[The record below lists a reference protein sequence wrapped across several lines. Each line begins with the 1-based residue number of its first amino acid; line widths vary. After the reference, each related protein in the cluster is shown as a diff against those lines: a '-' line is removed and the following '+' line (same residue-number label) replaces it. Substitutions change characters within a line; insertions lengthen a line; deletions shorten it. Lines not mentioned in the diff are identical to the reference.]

1 MCKSKYKSVICN
13 KVSIP
18 LQSYGTSLLYIFP
31 AMHGLCERH
40 CSWMTEGLVNL
51 FNMENISWGRYLYLT
66 ALLSLYHIWQ
76 QTTPCRLCSPCPFFH
91 FFFCCSF
98 LFPFIST
105 IVHHHW
111 PSEPT
116 RLSHLI
122 ISNSKRHSSTLHP
135 LHLPTIFHFSSR
147 FLTLCVIHFDSF
159 GRPMCQS
166 DTRLLPSQ
174 WATVKHPGSLTV
186 SFEGVVGDV
195 DWRTYGNK
203 QWLQL
208 VSSPVIFFFC
218 KYRSHLASVKWE

>member
-40 CSWMTEGLVNL
+40 CSWMSEGLVNL
-51 FNMENISWGRYLYLT
+51 FNMENISWGRYIYLT

-135 LHLPTIFHFSSR
+135 PPSSLAYNFSLFLPFPYPLCNPFWLLRTPHVPIRHKALTQSVSDSEASR
-147 FLTLCVIHFDSF
+147 VTDSVF
-159 GRPMCQS
+159 WRSGGGRW
-166 DTRLLPSQ
+166 L
-174 WATVKHPGSLTV
+174 K
-186 SFEGVVGDV
+186 DV
-195 DWRTYGNK
+195 W
-203 QWLQL
+203 
-208 VSSPVIFFFC
+208 
-218 KYRSHLASVKWE
+218 